1 MFVALC
7 ATGISLPDDIQLSLT
22 AEETDLIAEHVGSPD
37 SQQSTNRLNEAGCV
51 LHYLPVQD
59 R

>member
-22 AEETDLIAEHVGSPD
+22 AEETDLNADVGSPD